1 MPDVTG
7 RIVLPSGTAGG
18 PATKLR
24 SRFRLVDAAGNHV
37 RQAWDTSAGNRV
49 IVDYEDRELDTE
61 GDYTVTLAPNTQIE
75 PSGTRWQRTVLIGK
89 NEGPQLS
96 MVVPVGGGPYNE
108 HTIRDEPADP
118 LPVPEPSNEL
128 DVAER
133 TSGLTVGTFNGFN
146 IHGVTGMVV
155 TVPDLDRPCYID
167 CQLWMEHAATA
178 NANLATMI
186 AVAGLVD
193 PNNIIGTQ
201 VGAGTGFVGAQGKE
215 TSPFAR
221 ARIPAHSPG
230 DYQAY
235 VYSDTSGNVTL
246 IANSASPL
254 RISVL
259 AV

>member
-7 RIVLPSGTAGG
+7 RIVRPSGTGRNAN
-18 PATKLR
+18 TKNR
-24 SRFRLVDAAGNHV
+24 VRFRLVDTAGNHV
-37 RQAWDTSAGNRV
+37 TQAWDTGTGNRV
-49 IVDYEDRELDTE
+49 IAGYEDFDLDAE
-61 GDYTVTLAPNTQIE
+61 GDYQVTLAPNTQIE
-75 PSGTRWQRTVLIGK
+75 PSGTRWRRIVLDGGT
-89 NEGPQLS
+89 EGPGLS

-108 HTIRDEPADP
+108 HTIRDEAVDA
-118 LPVPEPSNEL
+118 LPTPEPSNEE
-128 DVAER
+128 DAAER
-133 TSGLTVGTFNGFN
+133 TSNLTVGSFNGFN
-146 IHGVTGMVV
+146 IIAVTGMVV
-155 TVPDLDRPCYID
+155 TVPDLDRPCYVD

-186 AVAGLVD
+186 AVTGKDTIGQQVAAG
-193 PNNIIGTQ
+193 I
-201 VGAGTGFVGAQGKE
+201 GFVGAQGKE

-246 IANSASPL
+246 IASTANPL
-254 RISVL
+254 KISVL

>member
-24 SRFRLVDAAGNHV
+24 TRFRLVDAAGNKV
-37 RQAWDTSAGNRV
+37 RQAWDTSASNRV
-49 IVDYEDRELDTE
+49 IVDYEDRELDAE

-75 PSGTRWQRTVLIGK
+75 PSGTRWQRTVLIGA
-89 NEGPQLS
+89 NEGPTLS

-108 HTIRDEPADP
+108 HTIRDEAADA
-118 LPVPEPSNEL
+118 LPVPEPSNEV

-133 TSGLTVGTFNGFN
+133 TSGLTVGSFNGFN
-146 IHGVTGMVV
+146 IIAVTGMVV
-155 TVPDLDRPCYID
+155 TVPDLNRPCYID

-186 AVAGLVD
+186 GATGLTT
-193 PNNIIGTQ
+193 IGTQ
-201 VGAGTGFVGAQGKE
+201 IAAGIGFVGAQGKE

-246 IANSASPL
+246 IASSANPL

>member
-24 SRFRLVDAAGNHV
+24 SRFRLVDAANNPV

-49 IVDYEDRELDTE
+49 IVDYEDRGLDTE
-61 GDYTVTLAPNTQIE
+61 GDYLVTLAPNTQIE
-75 PSGTRWQRTVLIGK
+75 PPGTRWQRTVLIGA

-108 HTIRDEPADP
+108 HTIRDEAVDA
-118 LPVPEPSNEL
+118 LPVPEPSNEV
-128 DVAER
+128 DAAER
-133 TSGLTVGTFNGFN
+133 TSNLTVGSFNGFN
-146 IHGVTGMVV
+146 IIAVTGMVV
-155 TVPDLDRPCYID
+155 TVPDINRPCYID

-186 AVAGLVD
+186 GVTGLTT
-193 PNNIIGTQ
+193 IGTQ
-201 VGAGTGFVGAQGKE
+201 IAAGIGFVGAQGKE

-235 VYSDTSGNVTL
+235 VYSDTSGNVTT
-246 IANSASPL
+246 IASTANPL
-254 RISVL
+254 RITVL